1 MKEFQFYGPPVQG
14 RDPEKKRGNR
24 TVAKRRPKQEYMS
37 VQEGRKHNT
46 DEDPIL
52 LCYIYVEIALHFFWS
67 ATVS

>member
-14 RDPEKKRGNR
+14 RDPDKKRGNR

-52 LCYIYVEIALHFFWS
+52 LCYI
-67 ATVS
+67 